1 MHLCNQ
7 TLEVAQPRSLT
18 FDAGESKDSYP
29 VVNNT
34 KEQDDPDANVVVTA
48 NDKQL
53 ALESHFCNDY
63 GLDLDSSLKTSLK
76 YNAIAAYTSLVSVS
90 IGKNKYGRALKFLKI
105 ALSCLG
111 MFDRFP
117 VC

>member
-1 MHLCNQ
+1 M
-7 TLEVAQPRSLT
+7 AQPRCLT
-18 FDAGESKDSYP
+18 FDDGESENSYL
-29 VVNNT
+29 VAEST
-34 KEQDDPDANVVVTA
+34 KEQNDPDASAIVA
-48 NDKQL
+48 KNDKQL

-76 YNAIAAYTSLVSVS
+76 YNAIAAYTSLASVS

-111 MFDRFP
+111 MCDRFP